1 MARANREL
9 RKGERQKMNL
19 NYEKGVGNKQANN
32 VAYIVYRYR
41 LE

>member
-1 MARANREL
+1 MARANRES
-9 RKGERQKMNL
+9 RNGKRQKMNL

-32 VAYIVYRYR
+32 VAYIIYRYK